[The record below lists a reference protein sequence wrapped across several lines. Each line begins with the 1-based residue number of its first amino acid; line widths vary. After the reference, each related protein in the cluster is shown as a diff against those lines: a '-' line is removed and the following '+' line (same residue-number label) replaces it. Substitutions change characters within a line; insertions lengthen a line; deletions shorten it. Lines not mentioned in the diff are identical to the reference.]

1 MTKQARADP
10 SSRPTSA
17 VACRTNQY
25 PAPGHSFIPREL
37 HALEALGWTVH
48 LFSHRRV
55 GALWVDAATQD
66 EAGLICAAHRE
77 HPKNSLLLIAAA
89 ALPRTRGIGFL
100 MTIIGGGALRS
111 QVERRIAQQGLDAC
125 VVLKG
130 WGTQQE
136 VLTHLQHSKARVLS
150 SGDEGLPVAVMAPY
164 TAGRPV
170 LAANVGS
177 MRERVETGVTGWL
190 AAAHDPVALADA
202 LQGCL
207 NAAAAI
213 LQALGANA
221 RERVLGDRSELAAHL
236 LGAALRRAA
245 TAGVCNRAR
254 CAY

>member
-1 MTKQARADP
+1 MTKRAGADP
-10 SSRPTSA
+10 SSRLVC
-17 VACRTNQY
+17 VAPLHHQK
-25 PAPGHSFIPREL
+25 AP
-37 HALEALGWTVH
+37 
-48 LFSHRRV
+48 
-55 GALWVDAATQD
+55 
-66 EAGLICAAHRE
+66 
-77 HPKNSLLLIAAA
+77 LLLIDAA
-89 ALPRTRGIGFL
+89 ALLKTRGIGFL
-100 MTIIGGGALRS
+100 LTIIGGGALRS

-130 WGTQQE
+130 WGAQQE
-136 VLTHLQHSKARVLS
+136 VLTHLQHSEARVLS

-245 TAGVCNRAR
+245 TAGACNRAR
-254 CAY
+254 CGY